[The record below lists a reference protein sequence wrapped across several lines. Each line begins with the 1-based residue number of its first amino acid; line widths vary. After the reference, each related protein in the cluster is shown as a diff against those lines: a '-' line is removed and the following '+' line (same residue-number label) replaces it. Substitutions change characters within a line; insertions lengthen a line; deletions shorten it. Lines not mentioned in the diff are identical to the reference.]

1 MKHKSKINFIID
13 ALMFIAMMAI
23 GGIGF
28 LMKFVLVSGSERWE
42 IYESNVDLFLWG
54 WDRHQWGVLHLI
66 LGYILL
72 GLLFLHIVFHWKQI
86 KGMYRNLIQERSRRV
101 ILTLIFVIICLLF
114 LFFAFIVDADVA
126 PLKQGER
133 GRRVERS
140 QPEVNETLVSS
151 KERVNVSKISSKQD
165 ISDEKDVHQEI
176 SIEVLGSMSLK
187 EVEKKHNVPANAIK
201 KYLGIPLSASD
212 NESLG
217 RLRRRYNFNMSEI
230 GRFIEKYKGKNG
242 LSEISEKEKGH
253 QEKNHKD
260 TETRKEHSIDID
272 GRMTLKEVENR
283 YKVPAHSLKKFLGI
297 PMSISDYEN
306 LGRLRRRYRFNMSDV
321 ERFIQDY
328 RK

>member
-28 LMKFVLVSGSERWE
+28 LMKFVLVSGSHRWE
-42 IYESNVDLFLWG
+42 IYGSNVDLFLWG
-54 WDRHQWGVLHLI
+54 WDRHQWGGLHLI
-66 LGYILL
+66 FGYILL

-101 ILTLIFVIICLLF
+101 ILALIFVIICLLF
-114 LFFAFIVDADVA
+114 LFFAFIVDADVT

-151 KERVNVSKISSKQD
+151 KEKVNVSKISSKQD

-230 GRFIEKYKGKNG
+230 GRFIEKYN
-242 LSEISEKEKGH
+242 EKGAVLTIP
-253 QEKNHKD
+253 EKNQRHKAS
-260 TETRKEHSIDID
+260 ESLNKVSIDIN
-272 GRMTLKEVENR
+272 GQMTLKEIEIK
-283 YKVPAHSLKKFLGI
+283 YKVPANSLKKFLKI
-297 PMSISDYEN
+297 PISISNYEN
-306 LGRLRRRYRFNMSDV
+306 LGRLRKRYGFNMSDV
-321 ERFIQDY
+321 ERYIQGY
-328 RK
+328 H

>member
-13 ALMFIAMMAI
+13 ALMFILMMAI
-23 GGIGF
+23 AGIGF
-28 LMKFVLVSGSERWE
+28 LMKFVLVSGSDRWE
-42 IYESNVDLFLWG
+42 AYGSNVDLFLWG
-54 WDRHQWGVLHLI
+54 WDRHQWGTFHLI

-72 GLLFLHIVFHWKQI
+72 SLLFLHIVFHWKQI

-114 LFFAFIVDADVA
+114 LFFAFIVNVDITS
-126 PLKQGER
+126 LKQGER

-140 QPEVNETLVSS
+140 QPEVNETLVSN
-151 KERVNVSKISSKQD
+151 KQKVNVSKISSKKD

-176 SIEVLGSMSLK
+176 SIEVLGSMSLR

-217 RLRRRYNFNMSEI
+217 RLRRKYNFNMSEI
-230 GRFIEKYKGKNG
+230 GRFVENYKGKNG
-242 LSEISEKEKGH
+242 LSEISEKEKNR

-260 TETRKEHSIDID
+260 IETRKEHSIDID
-272 GRMTLKEVENR
+272 GRMTLKDVENQ
-283 YKVPAHSLKKFLGI
+283 YKVPAESLKKFLRI
-297 PMSISDYEN
+297 PTSISNYES
-306 LGRLRRRYRFNMSDV
+306 LGRLRRRYGFNMSDV
-321 ERFIQDY
+321 ERFIQEN